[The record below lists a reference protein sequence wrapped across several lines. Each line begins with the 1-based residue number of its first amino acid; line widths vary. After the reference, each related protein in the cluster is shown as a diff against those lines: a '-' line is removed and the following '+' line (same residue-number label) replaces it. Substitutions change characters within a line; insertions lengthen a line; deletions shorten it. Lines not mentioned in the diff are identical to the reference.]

1 MKEFLFKW
9 QLVHDEAN
17 KKLKTLDSAINDVQ
31 NWERRLLELQ
41 EWVNYMDKYLSTR
54 IDQDIFADDV
64 PDDFLV
70 SFCVCVYYLL
80 LFYKLLIKTFIKKQ
94 RIQEEFHQNESVL
107 KELEESV
114 ERYKVQGKSES
125 ATRLD
130 SQLTVMRRQW
140 ADLTHKF
147 KKFQKPADFDQKLNK
162 VRKQLDEIDQVMY
175 MIDLNTEDP
184 DTIHLQLEHCMKFYK
199 TLSELKGQ
207 IEFVLKQGRSIVD
220 KKQVDNGEELTRQL
234 DALKQ
239 KYNEL
244 GSRVTNGKND
254 LEKAFKMAKKF
265 RKEYAIINDFLGK
278 IDGELRK
285 IEQKPLS
292 KNYHDEL
299 DWIKNTKIE
308 INKVENMNLETMR
321 SLRRGLDELIRY
333 KSTTTTSSK
342 QVSGA
347 AAKIHDLEQKVS
359 NIQRRIDDRAAFL
372 NDEAKKLDDSYE
384 TFLTRNR
391 QTLQLVQTLH
401 HELIE
406 AEKTS
411 TTEIFDVC
419 VFNVFRNASLV
430 LLSLINKLPRMF

>member
-1 MKEFLFKW
+1 M
-9 QLVHDEAN
+9 
-17 KKLKTLDSAINDVQ
+17 
-31 NWERRLLELQ
+31 
-41 EWVNYMDKYLSTR
+41 
-54 IDQDIFADDV
+54 
-64 PDDFLV
+64 
-70 SFCVCVYYLL
+70 
-80 LFYKLLIKTFIKKQ
+80 
-94 RIQEEFHQNESVL
+94 
-107 KELEESV
+107 
-114 ERYKVQGKSES
+114 QGKSES

-333 KSTTTTSSK
+333 KSTTTTTTSSK

-359 NIQRRIDDRAAFL
+359 NIQRRIDDRADFFYV
-372 NDEAKKLDDSYE
+372 EAKKLD
-384 TFLTRNR
+384 
-391 QTLQLVQTLH
+391 
-401 HELIE
+401 
-406 AEKTS
+406 
-411 TTEIFDVC
+411 
-419 VFNVFRNASLV
+419 
-430 LLSLINKLPRMF
+430 